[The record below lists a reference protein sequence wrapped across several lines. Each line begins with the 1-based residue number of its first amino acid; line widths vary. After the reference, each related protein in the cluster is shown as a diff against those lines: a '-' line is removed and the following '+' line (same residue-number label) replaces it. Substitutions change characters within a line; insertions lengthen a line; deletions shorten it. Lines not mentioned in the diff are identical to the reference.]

1 VTARLLAL
9 LPSAAV
15 CLAEGAW
22 IAVIAALGS
31 VAAPAGSPTLGV
43 WLLVALVALGLAVVR
58 WPGLRATGRA
68 DRVAGVIAI
77 ALGVLTGLLAGAG
90 VLPSSSAAAAGYG
103 ALAALAVW
111 RGSRHGDPA
120 TDDVVTSDLLR
131 FGLPGLAIP
140 WLLGAAGAAGRD
152 AFVTAALPAT
162 LLFVAASLVA
172 VGLTRLEALS
182 AESGLDWA
190 SNRAWLF
197 LLGGIVG
204 GLALVSVPATL
215 LLGAP
220 LGGMV
225 RGLLAPLA
233 AAVDVAGSVVAGGLA
248 AAGVTPTPTGTPLPP
263 STPGGSLDSS
273 LPPWLTV
280 AVSLLVL
287 AALVGAAAYVAR
299 KVRGTPRDAPEA
311 VRVREERHVELH
323 VPRLSLPSL
332 PRSWRGL
339 ARRRPDSVTGAYIA
353 ALEHLAKGD
362 LGRAGDE
369 SPRSHAGRVREAVG
383 WRLGLLAADYELER
397 YGERPVTPAERRRA
411 LARARWLRRR

>member
-1 VTARLLAL
+1 MTARLLAL

-22 IAVIAALGS
+22 IAVVAALWPL
-31 VAAPAGSPTLGV
+31 AAPGGRPTIGV
-43 WLLVALVALGLAVVR
+43 WPLAALAALGLAVVR
-58 WPGLRATGRA
+58 WPRLQATGRA
-68 DRVAGVIAI
+68 TRVAGIVA
-77 ALGVLTGLLAGAG
+77 ALTGLLAGTAI
-90 VLPSSSAAAAGYG
+90 LPSSSVAAAGFG

-111 RGSRHGDPA
+111 RGSRHGDPGA
-120 TDDVVTSDLLR
+120 DDVVTSDMLR

-140 WLLGAAGAAGRD
+140 WLLGAAGTAGRD
-152 AFVTAALPAT
+152 AFVAAALPAT
-162 LLFVAASLVA
+162 LLVVAASLIA

-220 LGGMV
+220 LGGVV

-248 AAGVTPTPTGTPLPP
+248 AAGVAPTPTGAPLPP
-263 STPGGSLDSS
+263 STPGGSLHTS
-273 LPPWLTV
+273 LPPLLTV

-287 AALVGAAAYVAR
+287 AAFIGAAVYVAR

-311 VRVREERHVELH
+311 ARVREERHVELH
-323 VPRLSLPSL
+323 APRLSLPSL

-339 ARRRPDSVTGAYIA
+339 VRRRPDTVAGAYLT
-353 ALEHLAKGD
+353 ALETLARRD
-362 LGRAGDE
+362 LGRAGGE
-369 SPRSHAGRVREAVG
+369 SPRSHASRVREAVG
-383 WRLGLLAADYELER
+383 WRLGLLAADFELER